1 MTPMTDN
8 DRVDFALLA
17 PVPLEHLESGYEVA
31 RLKGHV
37 SFQSQ
42 KWELFR
48 EVDRLRG
55 ESVVPVLVY
64 PSHEGVEVEISYL
77 IKWVG
82 WYTGHVDDQS
92 AKRREEDEG
101 FRPPTT
107 RKYPQDRAEHN
118 AVFWRVKDLR
128 TLAKGMEIPI
138 RDLESYKTGYWRKHS
153 PPRGPEI
160 VRRPAWI

>member
-1 MTPMTDN
+1 MSNHDN
-8 DRVDFALLA
+8 VDFALLA
-17 PVPLEHLESGYEVA
+17 PVPLEHLESGCEVA

-48 EVDRLRG
+48 EVDRLRKD
-55 ESVVPVLVY
+55 SVVPVLIY
-64 PSHEGVEVEISYL
+64 PSHESVEVEISYL

-82 WYTGHVDDQS
+82 WYMRHVEDQA
-92 AKRREEDEG
+92 AKRREENEG

-107 RKYPQDRAEHN
+107 QKYPQDRVVHN
-118 AVFWRVKDLR
+118 AVFWCVTGLQA
-128 TLAKGMEIPI
+128 LAKGGGVPI
-138 RDLESYKTGYWRKHS
+138 RDLESYKTGYWRKDS